1 MGSVFE
7 DILETL
13 GLINRED
20 PAAILVAEK
29 IIELAQTGVHDP
41 IRLKQLTLML
51 LGYRTRALLRKT
63 PALSMRQLP
72 TINYKTS

>member
-13 GLINRED
+13 GLVNRED

-29 IIELAQTGVHDP
+29 IIEFAQAGVRDP
-41 IRLKQLTLML
+41 IRLKQLTLDAF
-51 LGYRTRALLRKT
+51 R
-63 PALSMRQLP
+63 LP
-72 TINYKTS
+72 N

>member
-1 MGSVFE
+1 LLQGRPFQPEEVAVMGSVFE
-7 DILETL
+7 EILETL

-41 IRLKQLTLML
+41 IRLKQLTLDAF
-51 LGYRTRALLRKT
+51 R
-63 PALSMRQLP
+63 LP
-72 TINYKTS
+72 N